1 MRPVTRHAAVHPAR
15 PRRRRR
21 RWIIAVTVAVVV
33 VVLVAAAAV
42 GYDVLLRTKGSP
54 RQTAAAYLAGWQ
66 RGSYA
71 AMDKVSV
78 NVPRSGLA
86 GPLRQVDAQ
95 LGVRHIRLVPG
106 RVTTQGG
113 TAQERFTVTAD
124 LASGHAWTYR
134 GQLRLVRRDRRW
146 WVNWSPSAIY
156 PGLRPGQ
163 RFALTGAWPA
173 RAPVLA
179 DDGTVLSSPS
189 AFAESGSH
197 LAAGRQRGAGHR
209 RPGQGARRPLQGR

>member
-95 LGVRHIRLVPG
+95 VGIRHIRLVLGPGDHAG
-106 RVTTQGG
+106 RVGPG
-113 TAQERFTVTAD
+113 AVHR
-124 LASGHAWTYR
+124 HR
-134 GQLRLVRRDRRW
+134 G
-146 WVNWSPSAIY
+146 S
-156 PGLRPGQ
+156 GQ
-163 RFALTGAWPA
+163 RPHLDVAGPAAAGPAETGA
-173 RAPVLA
+173 
-179 DDGTVLSSPS
+179 G
-189 AFAESGSH
+189 G
-197 LAAGRQRGAGHR
+197 
-209 RPGQGARRPLQGR
+209 